1 MPKLKLPHHSPRVDM
16 TPMVDLFSLLLTFFM
31 LTTSFRPQEAA
42 VIDTP
47 ASISEKLAPEKNVM
61 TFLVSKE
68 GKVYFSVSD
77 KGENPADTTFH
88 FRSKI
93 LDEMGK
99 KYSVNFTKA
108 QLKKFENLTS
118 FGMPIAFVPK
128 WIDAKDQKDRDA
140 LQAELVKLKND
151 GIPYDSANNQ
161 MAYWIFY
168 ARSISPNV
176 EVQIKGDV
184 DADYKDIKKI
194 LDILQDKQVNKFN
207 LTTNLEKVDIKKEK
221 K

>member
-1 MPKLKLPHHSPRVDM
+1 MPKIKLPHHSPRVDM

-47 ASISEKLAPEKNVM
+47 ASISEKQAPDKNVM

-68 GKVYFSVSD
+68 GKVYFSISD
-77 KGENPADTTFH
+77 KGDNPADTAFH
-88 FRSKI
+88 FRTKI
-93 LDEMGK
+93 LEEMGK
-99 KYSVNFTKA
+99 KYSVNFSKA
-108 QLKKFENLTS
+108 QLKKFGNLTS
-118 FGMPIAFVPK
+118 FGMPIQFVPK
-128 WIDAKDQKDRDA
+128 WIDSKDQKERDA
-140 LQAELVKLKND
+140 LQAELVKMKND

-161 MAYWIFY
+161 LAYWIFY
-168 ARSISPNV
+168 ARSLSPNV

-184 DADYKDIKKI
+184 DAEYKNIKKI

-207 LTTNLEKVDIKKEK
+207 LTTNLEKVEIKSEK
-221 K
+221 